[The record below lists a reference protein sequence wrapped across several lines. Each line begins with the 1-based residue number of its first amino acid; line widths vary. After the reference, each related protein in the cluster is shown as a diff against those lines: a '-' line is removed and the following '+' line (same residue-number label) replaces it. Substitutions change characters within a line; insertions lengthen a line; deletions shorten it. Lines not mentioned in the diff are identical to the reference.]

1 MQYKQCLKEVEQ
13 ILQIEKSFDIVKR
26 KLLVQNT
33 ELSFLFVDGMIKDD
47 VMERIMEHLLLKGKI
62 SKDIQMFADE
72 NLAYVEVSVEHDIG
86 NMVTGVLSGA
96 CLLLVE
102 GCEDAVLLDVRTYPV
117 RSMQEPEDE
126 RVLRGSRDGFVE
138 TLIFNTALIRRR
150 IRDSHLRMEY
160 HSVGE
165 TSKTDVVLCYM
176 ENKADKNI
184 LKNMQMQL
192 DTLKVQALTMTQ
204 ESIVEALVPHT
215 WWNPF
220 PKVRYTERPDTAASN
235 ILEGKILLLVDTSPS
250 AMILPTSFF
259 DFVQEPQDYY
269 LPPVTGNYLRF
280 LRILVFF
287 ASLCITPLWF
297 HFITNPQL
305 TPSFLNFILL
315 KETPHVPILL
325 QLLLMEIGIDILK
338 TASLNTPNALNN
350 SFSLI
355 GALVLGDF
363 AVQAG
368 WLNAQV
374 ILYMAFAAMAN
385 FTQASYE
392 LGYALKFLR
401 IMLLLFIALIP
412 KIGILIGIVFVL
424 LVMANCKTI
433 TKTSYFYPLFPFHPK
448 ALKKLF
454 VREKIRSQK

>member
-102 GCEDAVLLDVRTYPV
+102 VCEDAVLLDVRTYPV

-192 DTLKVQALTMTQ
+192 DNLKVQALTMTQ

>member
-102 GCEDAVLLDVRTYPV
+102 GYEDGVLLDVRTYPV